1 MTPRLIPPQPDFV
14 AEAER
19 IVWSRLR
26 SQLPTE
32 AFLAANVH
40 LHSHGDFYEADLV
53 VGLPG
58 AGFAVIEVK
67 GGHVEHR
74 DDGWWQ
80 ATRDGMK
87 RIDPAGQADNG
98 KRLLDTYVRS
108 RGWSHGP
115 IRFEHLVAFPG
126 VDLGPQPPA
135 PDLPRWAVIARGDL
149 DDAAGRVWDALDKRL
164 SDKPRPTVEQV
175 AELADLLGGR
185 PEPAAS
191 LLGVAAAREEHVRRL
206 TEQQYDILRLLRSN
220 PRVHATGGPG
230 TGKTWLALEQAR
242 TWAEGGQRV
251 LFVCYS
257 VGLSRW
263 LRAAVAAL
271 PEKLARRITVS
282 TFHALGVDLG
292 ITVPETTTQ
301 AWWDVELPQ
310 LMQRLATPSYDCLVV
325 DEAQDFADGWWPPLL
340 AMLTGERVFVV
351 GDERQTVF
359 AGRSGRPPG
368 SYAELTLEEN
378 LRNTVQIA
386 SIFNPL
392 GERMRCLG
400 GDGPPVRFVACAS
413 EAATATADVEVE
425 RLLELGHPGEHV
437 ALLTTRSRHESHRRT
452 EAVLGKE
459 GHWDGFWMA
468 DEVFYGTVMGFKGLE
483 RPVVVLAVDG
493 FHDGV
498 ARDVMYAGLSRAR
511 DELVVCGDPETI
523 RAAAGDEVLRRLQAA
538 DG

>member
-1 MTPRLIPPQPDFV
+1 MTPRLIPSQPAFA

-19 IVWSRLR
+19 TVWTRLR
-26 SQLPTE
+26 SQLPPE

-40 LHSHGDFYEADLV
+40 LHSHADFYEADLV

-87 RIDPAGQADNG
+87 RTDPAGQANNA
-98 KRLLDTYVRS
+98 KRLLDTYVRA
-108 RGWSHGP
+108 RGWPHGP
-115 IRFEHLVAFPG
+115 IRFEHLVAFPA
-126 VDLGPQPPA
+126 VDLGPEPPS

-149 DDAAGRVWDALDKRL
+149 DDAAGRVWDALDKRI

-185 PEPAAS
+185 PEPQAS
-191 LLGVAAAREEHVRRL
+191 LLGVARAREEHVRRL
-206 TEQQYDILRLLRSN
+206 TEAQYAILRAVRNN

-242 TWAEGGQRV
+242 SWAQDGRQV

-263 LRAAVAAL
+263 LRATVAAL
-271 PEKLARRITVS
+271 PDKLARRITVS
-282 TFHALGVDLG
+282 TYHALGVGLG
-292 ITVPETTTQ
+292 ITVPEATTQ
-301 AWWDVELPQ
+301 SWWDVELPR
-310 LMQRLATPSYDCLVV
+310 LMRPLAAPGYDCLVV

-340 AMLTGERVFVV
+340 AMLRGTPVFVV
-351 GDERQTVF
+351 GDERQAVF
-359 AGRSGRPPG
+359 SGRSGRPPG
-368 SYAELTLEEN
+368 SFVELSLEEN

-386 SIFNPL
+386 STFNPL

-400 GDGPPVRFVACAS
+400 GDGPPVRFVPCTS
-413 EAATATADVEVE
+413 DAATATADGEVE
-425 RLLELGHPGEHV
+425 RLLEHGHPGEHIV
-437 ALLTTRSRHESHRRT
+437 LLTTRRRHESHRRT
-452 EAVLGKE
+452 ESALGKD
-459 GHWDGFWMA
+459 GHWDGFWED

-511 DELVVCGDPETI
+511 DELVVCGDPEVI
-523 RAAAGDEVLRRLQAA
+523 RAAVGDEVVRRLV
-538 DG
+538 G